1 MTVISSWDAQVQ
13 LPELLDRVAKGE
25 QIVITKDNQPAAM
38 LVPPPPGRGPD
49 VKKVIEEF
57 KAYSKRQG
65 RTLGDITFRELIEE
79 GRRY

>member
-1 MTVISSWDAQVQ
+1 MTTINSWEAQAQ
-13 LPELLDRVAKGE
+13 LPQLLERVAKGE
-25 QIVITKDNQPAAM
+25 KIVITKDDQPAAM
-38 LVPPPPGRGPD
+38 LVPPPPEVNPD

-65 RTLGDITFRELIEE
+65 RTLGGITFRELIDE